1 MQSLAQVRHYV
12 EHTQLRKLETKIRIT
27 FAPSVYS
34 GLLCYGNIALHP
46 TVSVRVQW
54 ALLESTIA
62 F

>member
-1 MQSLAQVRHYV
+1 MHILCL

-34 GLLCYGNIALHP
+34 GLLCYVNIALHP
-46 TVSVRVQW
+46 TASVRVQW

>member
-1 MQSLAQVRHYV
+1 MQSLVQVRHYV

-34 GLLCYGNIALHP
+34 GLLCYVNIALHP
-46 TVSVRVQW
+46 TASVRVQW
-54 ALLESTIA
+54 ALLELTIA